1 MAANWARKLPH
12 AVETRDGK
20 SYRTLA
26 QARVLILK
34 QRERNEW
41 KAAAGAVL
49 TAAETGTAGD
59 LVEAE
64 RLLRNALFLD
74 GLRLKL

>member
-1 MAANWARKLPH
+1 MAANWARKLPR
-12 AVETRDGK
+12 AVETLDGK

-26 QARVLILK
+26 QARALILE

-49 TAAETGTAGD
+49 TAAKTGAASD
-59 LVEAE
+59 LAEAE

-74 GLRLKL
+74 GFRLKL